1 MEIKKCSKCKEDKI
15 LFEFI
20 KDKSKK
26 DGLSNI
32 CKECK
37 KIENHRY
44 RLSDSKKYKQQQK
57 KYRNSNKEK
66 ESIRNKKW
74 LDENKQKRTEYCIN
88 YEKNRK
94 KIDPTFKVLRNVR
107 VRLNLFL
114 KTKNL
119 IKPEQTMSLVGC
131 RLEALIEHLESKFL
145 YGMSWENYGK
155 DGWHIDHKIPLSSAK
170 TDREIYEL
178 CHHTNLQPLWAKD
191 NLKKSNKIIF

>member
-1 MEIKKCSKCKEDKI
+1 M
-15 LFEFI
+15 
-20 KDKSKK
+20 
-26 DGLSNI
+26 
-32 CKECK
+32 
-37 KIENHRY
+37 
-44 RLSDSKKYKQQQK
+44 SDSKKYKQQQK

-131 RLEALIEHLESKFL
+131 RLEVLIEHLESKFL

-178 CHHTNLQPLWAKD
+178 CHYTNLQPLWAKD